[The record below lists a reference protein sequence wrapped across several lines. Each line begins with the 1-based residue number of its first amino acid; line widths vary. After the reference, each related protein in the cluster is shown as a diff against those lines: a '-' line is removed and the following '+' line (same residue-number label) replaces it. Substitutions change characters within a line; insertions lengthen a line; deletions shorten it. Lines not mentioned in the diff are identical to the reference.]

1 MSESGLKRELGLV
14 VVSFYGLGTII
25 GAGIYVLVGKV
36 AGEAGLFLPLS
47 FLLAGLVAAFTA
59 FSYAELSAR
68 FPESAGSAL
77 YVYKASRRA
86 WMAQALGLLVVL
98 TGVVSAAT
106 IARGFVGYLQ
116 LFVIVPEALAIV
128 LLLTLLTVIACWGI
142 TESAW
147 TVTLVT
153 LIELVGL
160 LYVVT
165 IGLQAPPVNTL
176 TDLLHWP
183 NASQWLGV
191 GLGAAIAFY
200 AFIGFEDMVNVA
212 EEVRNPRRTMPL
224 AIILALL
231 AATGLYALIAWV
243 ALRSSTPAHLADSAA
258 PLASIVAKAGHDP
271 GFIGVISLF
280 AVVNGALVQLIMASR
295 LLYGLATKGMLPAA
309 LARTHPQRKTP
320 ILATVLVAMVMLVFA
335 LALPLSALARL
346 TSAVMLVVFCVVNVS
361 LIVIRR
367 RDGLPAPG
375 VISLPLA
382 MPWAGLLSSA
392 GLLIFQI
399 LAL

>member
-1 MSESGLKRELGLV
+1 MSQSGLKRQLGLL

-36 AGEAGLFLPLS
+36 AGAAGLYLPLS
-47 FLLAGLVAAFTA
+47 FLLAGVIAAFTA

-68 FPESAGSAL
+68 FPQSAGSAL
-77 YVYKASRRA
+77 YVFKASRRV
-86 WMAQALGLLVVL
+86 WMAQALGVLVVL
-98 TGVVSAAT
+98 TGVISAAT

-116 LFVIVPEALAIV
+116 LFMAVPDALAVVV
-128 LLLTLLTVIACWGI
+128 LLVVLTAIACWGI

-147 TVTLVT
+147 TVTAVT
-153 LIELVGL
+153 LIELFGL

-165 IGLQAPPVNTL
+165 IGLQAPQVNAL
-176 TDLLHWP
+176 PDLVHWP
-183 NASQWLGV
+183 ERGQWLGI

-200 AFIGFEDMVNVA
+200 AFIGFEDMVNIA
-212 EEVRNPRRTMPL
+212 EEVRNPQRTMPL
-224 AIILALL
+224 AILLALL
-231 AATGLYALIAWV
+231 AATSLYALIAWV
-243 ALRSSTPAHLADSAA
+243 ALRSSTPEALADSAA
-258 PLASIVAKAGHDP
+258 PLASIVSKAGHNP
-271 GFIGVISLF
+271 AYIGLISLF

-295 LLYGLATKGMLPAA
+295 LLYGLANKGMLPAA
-309 LARTHPQRKTP
+309 LARLHPRRKTP
-320 ILATVLVAMVMLVFA
+320 ILATLLVAVIMVLFA
-335 LALPLSALARL
+335 LAMPLSALARL
-346 TSAVMLVVFCVVNVS
+346 TSAVMLVVFCVVNAS

-367 RDGLPAPG
+367 RDGLPPPG

-392 GLLIFQI
+392 SLLIFQI